1 MTADQFRSLAL
12 SLDGVIE
19 SSHMGHPDFR
29 ANGKIFATL
38 HYPDESWGMVKLSH
52 PDQQRLV
59 ESKPEGFVPVKGSWG
74 LQGSTNVRLQ
84 AVSPDLLEHAL
95 HLAWEQ
101 SAAPSD
107 RKSASKNAR

>member
-1 MTADQFRSLAL
+1 
-12 SLDGVIE
+12 
-19 SSHMGHPDFR
+19 
-29 ANGKIFATL
+29 
-38 HYPDESWGMVKLSH
+38 MVKLSH

-59 ESKPEGFVPVKGSWG
+59 ESKPEVFVPVKGSWG